1 MSVILSPEL
10 TTSEV
15 WLKIKTYSE
24 KEMAKLG
31 LREHVVNIRTATQE
45 ESGVIVGYDESVCV
59 QYDPGKQTM
68 DLILHKS
75 IADPAGL
82 IALDGP
88 KTFAKVIIVDT
99 LLQITTPDE

>member
-1 MSVILSPEL
+1 MPVILSPEL

-15 WLKIKTYSE
+15 WLSIKTYTE
-24 KEMAKLG
+24 KELSKLG

-59 QYDPGKQTM
+59 QYDPGNQTM

-75 IADPAGL
+75 VADPAGL

-88 KTFAKVIIVDT
+88 ENFAKIQIIDT
-99 LLQITTPDE
+99 LLQFTMPDE

>member
-15 WLKIKTYSE
+15 WRNIKTYTE
-24 KEMAKLG
+24 KEMSELG
-31 LREHVVNIRTATQE
+31 LSEHVVNIRTATQI
-45 ESGVIVGYDESVCV
+45 ESGVIVGFDKTICC
-59 QYDPGKQTM
+59 QYDPSNQTM

-75 IADPAGL
+75 VADPTGL

-88 KTFAKVIIVDT
+88 ENFAKIQIIDT
-99 LLQITTPDE
+99 LLQFTMPVE